1 MRSHFWRLLS
11 EKARDVQFQKH
22 FFGNTKLVLQINS
35 HGRRACGLGWKL
47 WMRKPPMKKWLKMP
61 HNQSDPI
68 SKALTTTQTTRLVP
82 KTQRTCTR
90 KHMRAC
96 THNTHT
102 HTESGWAVKAP
113 LKANNKNTPV
123 TLAFRNVTGLPR
135 RDSEKP
141 LKNVQIAW
149 KQTVPGHWDS
159 LQAWFRGL
167 PRKQKKPL
175 SSRWEGTRS
184 QRCSG
189 HYLL

>member
-102 HTESGWAVKAP
+102 HTHRVRVSTFKSKQKHSCDFGFPKCYRATKKRFWKA
-113 LKANNKNTPV
+113 
-123 TLAFRNVTGLPR
+123 
-135 RDSEKP
+135 SEKRANCLETNSAWP
-141 LKNVQIAW
+141 LRQFASLIQRSAKETKEASLLPVR
-149 KQTVPGHWDS
+149 GHT
-159 LQAWFRGL
+159 
-167 PRKQKKPL
+167 L
-175 SSRWEGTRS
+175 SEVLRALFIVR
-184 QRCSG
+184 
-189 HYLL
+189 